1 MQRGTS
7 VNLRIQPATKER
19 LERLARATKRSK
31 SYLVEAAIENYLDLN
46 EWQMKEIE
54 KGLKEVEEG
63 QLTPH
68 DEVLAHWSSHP
79 RPLTLPVQK
88 TESGEGG

>member
-1 MQRGTS
+1 MIRTTS
-7 VNLRIQPATKER
+7 VNLRILPTTKER

-54 KGLKEVEEG
+54 NGVKEIDENR
-63 QLTPH
+63 LTPH
-68 DEVLAHWSSHP
+68 GDVLAYWEAKIADS
-79 RPLTLPVQK
+79 VD
-88 TESGEGG
+88 

>member
-1 MQRGTS
+1 MYHILEELLMLRETS

-31 SYLVEAAIENYLDLN
+31 SYLVETAIENYLDLN

-54 KGLKEVEEG
+54 KGLKEVEEDK
-63 QLTPH
+63 LTPH
-68 DEVLAHWSSHP
+68 DDVLAHWEAKVAD
-79 RPLTLPVQK
+79 PVD
-88 TESGEGG
+88 